1 MPIPETTS
9 AEAFERNVGGKCLAA
24 CRGKAWRDIN
34 AWIIAPPRKVDLVPL
49 PAGRRADIR
58 RVNPPVF
65 KSGVC
70 HFIAEAAAGV
80 PAVLPAHRDSRLESQ
95 RCRNKHG

>member
-1 MPIPETTS
+1 MDDGAAGQAQAQPGLGECFPIEVR
-9 AEAFERNVGGKCLAA
+9 ARFDA
-24 CRGKAWRDIN
+24 
-34 AWIIAPPRKVDLVPL
+34 L

-70 HFIAEAAAGV
+70 HFIAEDAAGV

-95 RCRNKHG
+95 RCRNKHR